1 MIFSLISCD
10 LSCSSIFLQGAPGS
24 GKSAAARHYGS
35 FRKFHNRI
43 PILSISCN
51 SDLTFDYFVGNYSL
65 KNSEFT
71 FVEGPLLIAIKNG
84 EPILFD
90 EINLCT
96 EEILINLLPLLKANV
111 YDYIQLKGVPYS
123 VQIKPGFLFIATGN
137 ADNELGRKKIPKII
151 SDEFTRAE
159 IKEPKFDQNSKLLN
173 TIIEKEFKECVDKK
187 LITVEQIS
195 KIIKVI
201 ETIGQYKISLRQ
213 IKCLLRRIKNFC
225 LESNED
231 LKNYENVYKEIP
243 VIYVI
248 IGYFIPGLKIVGEKL
263 LKLIEKF
270 NSIMNYNNLNELNEF
285 IKSPVELIQIKNNI
299 SSTKNYIQK
308 GKICLRTFLKNEEFP
323 QIIMQ
328 IYFWIRM
335 SCSLRSDTPNEEN
348 GETLLLTGPTSY
360 KGFLLNKW
368 LSNLNSR
375 DFFET
380 HILTKNTETQHL
392 IGNSTLDDKEK
403 LSEHIEFLIDKALIS
418 NSQNIDDLTYKEKME
433 KLEELNN
440 SENLEY
446 KYIYKCIIKLEE
458 LKEKIS
464 DNDINTIT
472 SFILGFV
479 SCALLFGIKLI
490 VKGIDQP
497 LASVIERINPILEYP
512 RHLVLTEDTQEIF
525 NNKQILSEIYGENQ
539 NKRNIPISKKFSI
552 FFTSR
557 ESFNGRLSEAFRSR
571 CTIINCPNYDTS
583 NYLTIEMDS
592 KQNYHDIAKYI
603 FKKEYDTI
611 VEMIIKI
618 FDLNKNIPHSRKINM
633 LSFIRWCNS
642 AKNIY
647 EYLDDNNKKF
657 TAGIA
662 ALRSIFDGYEP
673 NNRDYFIKNL
683 LKDYLPESLKNLLIK
698 NEDNNEEDNSL
709 QNNPLEIIKIEEKLY
724 VKSKISGIRI
734 RVFNKINENSLEKIY
749 WTNSTI
755 DMVDSI
761 ITALASNAMLIFE
774 GPPGRGKTEIAMS
787 IFKYLNI
794 EIKRINLSP
803 STSKEDIF
811 SRTIPVIDN
820 KKIRTEKKKVNYYIF

>member
-1 MIFSLISCD
+1 
-10 LSCSSIFLQGAPGS
+10 
-24 GKSAAARHYGS
+24 
-35 FRKFHNRI
+35 
-43 PILSISCN
+43 
-51 SDLTFDYFVGNYSL
+51 
-65 KNSEFT
+65 
-71 FVEGPLLIAIKNG
+71 
-84 EPILFD
+84 
-90 EINLCT
+90 
-96 EEILINLLPLLKANV
+96 
-111 YDYIQLKGVPYS
+111 
-123 VQIKPGFLFIATGN
+123 
-137 ADNELGRKKIPKII
+137 
-151 SDEFTRAE
+151 
-159 IKEPKFDQNSKLLN
+159 
-173 TIIEKEFKECVDKK
+173 
-187 LITVEQIS
+187 
-195 KIIKVI
+195 
-201 ETIGQYKISLRQ
+201 
-213 IKCLLRRIKNFC
+213 
-225 LESNED
+225 
-231 LKNYENVYKEIP
+231 
-243 VIYVI
+243 
-248 IGYFIPGLKIVGEKL
+248 
-263 LKLIEKF
+263 
-270 NSIMNYNNLNELNEF
+270 MNYNNLNELNEF
-285 IKSPVELIQIKNNI
+285 IKSPVKFFEIKNNI

-348 GETLLLTGPTSY
+348 GEILLLTGPTSY

-647 EYLDDNNKKF
+647 EYIDDNNKKY